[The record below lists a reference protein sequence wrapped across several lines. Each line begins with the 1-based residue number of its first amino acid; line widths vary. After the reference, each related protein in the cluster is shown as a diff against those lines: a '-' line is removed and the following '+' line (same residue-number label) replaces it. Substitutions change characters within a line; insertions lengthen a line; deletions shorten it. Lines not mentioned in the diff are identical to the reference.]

1 MEAPAPSSGVRKRR
15 SAWRNPVVWVGVAVT
30 ALSVWYTLRGVPL
43 GEVAFHVR
51 RANWLLL
58 IVGAVPPNVLG
69 VYLRA
74 LRWRHL
80 TDPIRPIG
88 TGPLFRATA
97 IGFMAN
103 NIYPARAGE
112 FLRAWYLGRETGTD
126 AAAVLATVILER
138 VIDSA
143 TFLPILA
150 GVAAVVGTSSPALR
164 DAFAVGVPVLVVAAL
179 LPFLLVLALRLAPE
193 SVIRFWRVTGG
204 RFLPGGVTARGEE
217 LLRRFADG
225 LGSLSGGMHLF
236 WIALHSFLIWMV
248 VSVVP
253 GFVGLYAVGIDLGS
267 TLRAIEASY
276 TMLAFVG
283 LAVALPS
290 VPGFF
295 GLYHGAC
302 AMALAIFGV
311 PKDQAVAV
319 GTVLHLTFW
328 VSLNALGLLVLR
340 WGHTS
345 LHALEEAVAESGEPG
360 ADRGDPLQP

>member
-1 MEAPAPSSGVRKRR
+1 VEAPAPSSGVRKRR

-204 RFLPGGVTARGEE
+204 SRG
-217 LLRRFADG
+217 RR
-225 LGSLSGGMHLF
+225 
-236 WIALHSFLIWMV
+236 
-248 VSVVP
+248 
-253 GFVGLYAVGIDLGS
+253 
-267 TLRAIEASY
+267 
-276 TMLAFVG
+276 
-283 LAVALPS
+283 
-290 VPGFF
+290 
-295 GLYHGAC
+295 
-302 AMALAIFGV
+302 
-311 PKDQAVAV
+311 
-319 GTVLHLTFW
+319 
-328 VSLNALGLLVLR
+328 
-340 WGHTS
+340 
-345 LHALEEAVAESGEPG
+345 
-360 ADRGDPLQP
+360 